1 MATECNTEIKEQ
13 RPSGNESDRKKLQ
26 NIKSEEHTADKAEA
40 RPVEDRHN
48 AGKENETNVREKSSK
63 DPAVSVQEVDLGAS
77 EDRRKI
83 EGSGWDMAESPTMS
97 DGHDKDGK
105 RDINGRTKSNS
116 DNFGQGDG
124 RRSDNFCSPS
134 SGKVVSRIDMKD
146 EGRTLK
152 TDASC
157 ENTPTIGKSSVKWC
171 QNIWIPDAFEI
182 SLIVRTIAVSL
193 GIIYRFRGRCFRP
206 GYEREYRPGKIIH
219 ILASY
224 NDLQLSRLVSKHR
237 EQLESAIK
245 DIVENI
251 SEKLVNEQRMRE
263 LNLQEINNLTRKNQ
277 RLKASQLLL
286 KSVLHGNIWDC
297 RIFLNILTKMQVNLQ
312 CLITSMTQD
321 DEEGVIL
328 QYRYNLRV
336 QSRNMKMPTL
346 RLISDV
352 YTNQRITMTHSLSED
367 ATEGRDN
374 HVREVEIHE

>member
-1 MATECNTEIKEQ
+1 
-13 RPSGNESDRKKLQ
+13 
-26 NIKSEEHTADKAEA
+26 
-40 RPVEDRHN
+40 
-48 AGKENETNVREKSSK
+48 
-63 DPAVSVQEVDLGAS
+63 
-77 EDRRKI
+77 
-83 EGSGWDMAESPTMS
+83 MAESPTMS

-206 GYEREYRPGKIIH
+206 GYERGKGENDTPSGQEFRRPDITDTGRRQTYLGRFASSRSAREYRPGKIIH